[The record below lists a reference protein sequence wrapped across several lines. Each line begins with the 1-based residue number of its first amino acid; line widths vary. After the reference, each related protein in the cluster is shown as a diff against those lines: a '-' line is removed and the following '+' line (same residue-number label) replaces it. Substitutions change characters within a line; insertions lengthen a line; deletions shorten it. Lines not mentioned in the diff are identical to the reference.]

1 MNDVNATD
9 QRPSRLARF
18 RSWVL
23 YTTGLQAKLIVL
35 LVAATCMVVGALYW
49 FSYNSMRTSLESIY
63 VQRAESVAAIISKS
77 IQEKDYI
84 LYYSAELDADINRL
98 MERYESV
105 VGITVIGVTARGF
118 LTIASSDPTLVGALV
133 TAEERD
139 RFSTLRDV
147 SVAPVRLRDVSYLRA
162 YYPVF
167 SGPDLIGVVVADMSL
182 DEQARAILR
191 LSWQFGVASVLGCL
205 LLAGCLYLALRG
217 IVTRPV
223 ARLAEAMGAV
233 ARRKY
238 DVEVKQASKRL
249 PGTRVKDEISQLI
262 DGFNLMTRV
271 IHSHEQELLKLVV
284 LDEVTG
290 AYTLDH
296 LRAELERE
304 LCKTRRYK
312 HPTSVLIT
320 TIRGAE
326 AASEEDQRTVLTSTA
341 GFLVKN
347 LRNVDVLFRV
357 GPFRFASLM
366 PETPLAGATVATG
379 RVCTR
384 IPDLTAEFP
393 FPVELEIVPLGW
405 GEEGAPAIEEVM
417 REIVGRA

>member
-9 QRPSRLARF
+9 RRPGRLARL

-23 YTTGLQAKLIVL
+23 YTMGLQAKLIVL
-35 LVAATCMVVGALYW
+35 LVATTCLVIGALYW

-63 VQRAESVAAIISKS
+63 VQRAQSVAAIVSKS

-84 LYYSAELDADINRL
+84 LYYSAELDADIDRL

-139 RFSTLRDV
+139 RFDALRDV
-147 SVAPVRLRDVSYLRA
+147 LVAPVKLHGTSYLRA
-162 YYPVF
+162 YQPVF
-167 SGPDLIGVVVADMSL
+167 SGPDLIGVVVTDMSL
-182 DEQARAILR
+182 DEQAHAIFR
-191 LSWQFGVASVLGCL
+191 LSWQFGAASVLGCL
-205 LLAGCLYLALRG
+205 LLGGCLYLAMRG

-223 ARLAEAMGAV
+223 GRLAEAVAAV

-238 DVEVKQASKRL
+238 DVEVKQASGRL

-271 IHSHEQELLKLVV
+271 IHSHEQELMKLVV
-284 LDEVTG
+284 LDETTG

-304 LCKTRRYK
+304 LGKTRRYK
-312 HPTSVLIT
+312 HPTSVLVT
-320 TIRGAE
+320 RIRGAE
-326 AASEEDQRTVLTSTA
+326 ALSPEDQKSVLTSTA
-341 GFLVKN
+341 GFLVRN

-357 GPFRFASLM
+357 GPFRFVSLM
-366 PETPLAGATVATG
+366 PETPPAGADVAAG
-379 RVCTR
+379 RVRTR
-384 IPDLTAEFP
+384 IPDLAAELAL
-393 FPVELEIVPLGW
+393 PVELEITPLGW
-405 GEEGAPAIEEVM
+405 GEDGAPAIDDVI
-417 REIVGRA
+417 RDLVG